1 MDDMKRS
8 TQQGQVD
15 RGADGPY
22 LHQAEVVG
30 PKKLLNP
37 FESWSFLPIFVSDL
51 TVVVDY
57 RSQLLSQPALQGLNA
72 FPFELSSLTLFLD
85 LNCKLP
91 NVLAFPKILEG
102 LVGVVEAP
110 G

>member
-72 FPFELSSLTLFLD
+72 FPF
-85 LNCKLP
+85 
-91 NVLAFPKILEG
+91 
-102 LVGVVEAP
+102 
-110 G
+110 